1 MKRVLLTVV
10 VCMAI
15 VAFAVPAFAVGYNN
29 GKINYTTGL
38 NETGYAAN
46 AGKYVRQPATSA
58 QTTAAAGPHG
68 NYTTTTNKCSDCHST
83 HFAKGSYM
91 LLRANSREDACSF
104 CHAGGGGST
113 LNIQMDNQYDA
124 NGVVADGSRGAGTGH
139 TLGYKGNAPADI
151 NPAYTDAEGLA
162 CFDCHSP
169 HGNSA
174 RILTTF
180 ANPGRATF
188 NDAGEEGVLSAPPG
202 SSHFW
207 VTKVNGSTGQTA
219 IDKFTKYT
227 SSKYGVVYD
236 LRSYLPVTGDDVVDK
251 GTIWGLA
258 PVEGNFVIAKAVTGA
273 EIKPVWG
280 TGRFLLLKNPDA
292 KDGSDITTSGAGSYG
307 GGPYALA
314 NGAGSNKLSINWT
327 NPLGPAN
334 AAYGGNQDNDGQKFP
349 SAATGILAVSEM
361 CTDCHDGAAGSSGQ
375 AANVWL
381 PSSDD
386 SSTGSYQ
393 VAYSHDAQP
402 RH

>member
-10 VCMAI
+10 VFVMMFAL
-15 VAFAVPAFAVGYNN
+15 AVPAFAAGYNN
-29 GKINYTTGL
+29 GGINFTTNA
-38 NETGYAAN
+38 NEALYGKN
-46 AGKYVRQPATSA
+46 AGQYVRLPQTSS

-91 LLRANSREDACSF
+91 LLRANTREDACSF
-104 CHAGGGGST
+104 CHSGGGGST
-113 LNIQMDNQYDA
+113 LNIQMDNEYDA
-124 NGVVADGSRGAGTGH
+124 DGVVVDGKRGSGTGH

-151 NPAYTDAEGLA
+151 KPAYTDAEGLA

-188 NDAGEEGVLSAPPG
+188 NDAGEESAVNAPAG

-207 VTKVNGSTGQTA
+207 VTSIKGSTGAPA
-219 IDKFTKYT
+219 IAKFTSYN

-236 LRSYLPVTGDDVVDK
+236 LRSYIPISATDVAATS
-251 GTIWGLA
+251 TIWGLS
-258 PVEGNFVIAKAVTGA
+258 PVEGNFVITKPVTGV

-314 NGAGSNKLSINWT
+314 DNGLNKLSINWT
-327 NPLGPAN
+327 DPLGPAN
-334 AAYGGNQDNDGQKFP
+334 ATYGGNQDNDGQKFP
-349 SAATGILAVSEM
+349 SASTGILAVSEM

-381 PSSDD
+381 PSAADT
-386 SSTGSYQ
+386 STGSYE

>member
-1 MKRVLLTVV
+1 MKRVLITLA

-15 VAFAVPAFAVGYNN
+15 LAVAVPAFAAGYNN
-29 GKINYTTGL
+29 GGKNYTTGA
-38 NETGYAAN
+38 NEAGYGDN
-46 AGKYVRQPATSA
+46 AGIYVRQPATSA

-113 LNIQMDNQYDA
+113 LNIQMDNTYDA
-124 NGVVADGSRGAGTGH
+124 AGVVADGSRGAGTGH
-139 TLGYKGNAPADI
+139 TLGYTGNAPADI

-188 NDAGEEGVLSAPPG
+188 NDAGEETAVGAPAG

-207 VTKVNGSTGQTA
+207 VTSIKGSTGQTA

-227 SSKYGVVYD
+227 SAKYGTVYD
-236 LRSYLPVTGDDVVDK
+236 LRSYVPIAVTDTA
-251 GTIWGLA
+251 GTIWGLS
-258 PVEGNFVIAKAVTGA
+258 PVEGNFVITKPLTGA

-280 TGRFLLLKNPDA
+280 TGRFLLVKNPDA

-314 NGAGSNKLSINWT
+314 DGLGSNKLSINWT
-327 NPLGPAN
+327 DPLGPAN
-334 AAYGGNQDNDGQKFP
+334 AKYGGNQDNDGQAFP
-349 SAATGILAVSEM
+349 TAGNGILAVSEM

-381 PSSDD
+381 PSSND

>member
-15 VAFAVPAFAVGYNN
+15 LALAAPAFAAGYNN
-29 GKINYTTGL
+29 GEINYTTGL
-38 NETGYAAN
+38 DEAGYADN
-46 AGKYVRQPATSA
+46 AGQYVRQPATSA

-83 HFAKGSYM
+83 HYAKGSYM

-124 NGVVADGSRGAGTGH
+124 SGVVADGSRGSGTGH
-139 TLGYKGNAPADI
+139 TLGYAGNSPADI

-188 NDAGEEGVLSAPPG
+188 NDAGEETAVGAPAG

-207 VTKVNGSTGQTA
+207 VTKINGSTGAAA
-219 IDKFTKYT
+219 IAKFTSYT
-227 SSKYGVVYD
+227 SAKYGVVYD
-236 LRSYLPVTGDDVVDK
+236 LRSYVPVSGTDVLATS
-251 GTIWGLA
+251 TIWGLA
-258 PVEGNFVIAKAVTGA
+258 PVEGNFVITKPVTGA

-280 TGRFLLLKNPDA
+280 TGRFLLVKNPDA
-292 KDGSDITTSGAGSYG
+292 KDGSDETTSGPGTYG
-307 GGPYALA
+307 GGEYALA
-314 NGAGSNKLSINWT
+314 DNGLNKLSIDWAD
-327 NPLGPAN
+327 PLGPAN
-334 AAYGGNQDNDGQKFP
+334 PAYGGNQDNDGQKFP
-349 SAATGILAVSEM
+349 SASTGILAVSEM
-361 CTDCHDGAAGSSGQ
+361 CTDCHDGAAGSAGQ

-381 PSSDD
+381 PSAADT
-386 SSTGSYQ
+386 STGSYQ